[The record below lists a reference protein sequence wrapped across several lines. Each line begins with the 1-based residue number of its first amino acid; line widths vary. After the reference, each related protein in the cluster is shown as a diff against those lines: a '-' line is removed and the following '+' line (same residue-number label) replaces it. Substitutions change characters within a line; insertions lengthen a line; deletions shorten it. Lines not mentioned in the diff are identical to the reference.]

1 LTDRALERISVRG
14 VVLVVAALVVA
25 YLAIVPVAT
34 MLYATFRTTF
44 LSHGP
49 SSWTLENL
57 TNAVTNDGFGAL
69 VATSVGYAAGSAL
82 VAILVGFGF
91 AWLVSRS
98 DCPWKPL
105 VWGAVLFPI
114 VLPGVLGTMSWTL
127 LLSPDAGVLNQFFR
141 HLSLPTFNIYTI
153 PGMIFVEGT
162 HLASLAFLMGM
173 AAFANL
179 DSTLE
184 EASRTSGARPLKVFT
199 SVTLPL
205 VRPNI
210 ISAGFLMFVLAISTF
225 EVPQLIGMP
234 GRHTVFVTKIF
245 QATQRFPRDYGSIGS
260 IGLFILVIAT
270 AGLLLSQYFV
280 RGSRAQT
287 ITGKGFRP
295 SKTPLGRWRWLG
307 MAAALIAFVVS
318 AVLPTLMLLWSSLTD
333 GYRSP
338 SIAALHHLTI
348 DNYTGVLHTPAL
360 LTSARNSVVCAVVAA
375 VLVTALSTVVAFI
388 TVKTK
393 TTGRGLLDFLGMVPI
408 AVPSIIIGVGILFW
422 YLVIPIPIHLY
433 GTLAILVIAYVTM
446 GMPYSMQYLVAGM
459 NQIHQDMED
468 ASSTSGGTWM
478 KTILRIYLP
487 LLRPALMASLL
498 WAVMLAFREVSG
510 VILLYTND
518 NQVLAVTIYNLWAN
532 GNSYPVV
539 AALGIVM
546 TVFLGLLLF
555 LMYRLSR
562 RRGGL
567 SLFPSES

>member
-1 LTDRALERISVRG
+1 
-14 VVLVVAALVVA
+14 
-25 YLAIVPVAT
+25 
-34 MLYATFRTTF
+34 
-44 LSHGP
+44 
-49 SSWTLENL
+49 
-57 TNAVTNDGFGAL
+57 
-69 VATSVGYAAGSAL
+69 
-82 VAILVGFGF
+82 
-91 AWLVSRS
+91 
-98 DCPWKPL
+98 
-105 VWGAVLFPI
+105 
-114 VLPGVLGTMSWTL
+114 
-127 LLSPDAGVLNQFFR
+127 
-141 HLSLPTFNIYTI
+141 
-153 PGMIFVEGT
+153 
-162 HLASLAFLMGM
+162 
-173 AAFANL
+173 
-179 DSTLE
+179 
-184 EASRTSGARPLKVFT
+184 
-199 SVTLPL
+199 
-205 VRPNI
+205 
-210 ISAGFLMFVLAISTF
+210 
-225 EVPQLIGMP
+225 
-234 GRHTVFVTKIF
+234 
-245 QATQRFPRDYGSIGS
+245 
-260 IGLFILVIAT
+260 
-270 AGLLLSQYFV
+270 
-280 RGSRAQT
+280 
-287 ITGKGFRP
+287 
-295 SKTPLGRWRWLG
+295 
-307 MAAALIAFVVS
+307 MAAAVIAFVIS

-360 LTSARNSVVCAVVAA
+360 LTSARNSVVCALVAA

-422 YLVIPIPIHLY
+422 YLVIPVPIHLY

-468 ASSTSGGTWM
+468 ASSTSGGTWI